1 MAKST
6 KGMLPHKQVFLNT
19 ILEPDWN
26 YQLIFII
33 FLSWTTVR
41 NAFALREQSC
51 TFPYRKTDEVHPPRL
66 LSLCSSQA
74 KCSQGQSIN
83 FPITSKAW
91 KHSTHILQRPL
102 LYELLMNSILSS
114 PVCLIH
120 KEKILPSIKR
130 RWFPPGKASSM
141 FYRAGKMRESV
152 NDGIHKMVVILLFH
166 TFQRHSV
173 GDGVLKDRGAQPLQS
188 PCIIFQV
195 LGRVCRA

>member
-6 KGMLPHKQVFLNT
+6 KGIKQVFLNT

-33 FLSWTTVR
+33 FLSWTMVR
-41 NAFALREQSC
+41 NAFALREQPC

-66 LSLCSSQA
+66 LSLRSSQA
-74 KCSQGQSIN
+74 KRSQGQSIN

-91 KHSTHILQRPL
+91 KHSTQGPL
-102 LYELLMNSILSS
+102 LYELVMNSILSS
-114 PVCLIH
+114 PVCLIQ

-152 NDGIHKMVVILLFH
+152 SDGIHKMVVILPFH

-173 GDGVLKDRGAQPLQS
+173 GDDTVLEMGFWRTGVHNLSNLLASYFRY
-188 PCIIFQV
+188 
-195 LGRVCRA
+195 